1 MKALRLFLFL
11 ILGMAGV
18 FAAVGSDSLSDEA
31 LQQLDFRQYPGR
43 QLPLHLSFVDEEG
56 RVVRL
61 GDFFSDESGR
71 VDPVAKR
78 MPVILVPGYFRCR
91 TLCSGITDGLL
102 HALQGSR
109 KSAGNEFRVLYVSI
123 DPEEKISEARA
134 RKQTWM
140 KRYGRL
146 QIHPDACH
154 FLSGTSDAI
163 RELAEQIGFEYR
175 YDPPSGEYAH
185 LAGFLVVQPNGAI
198 SRYFFGV
205 SFSSGE
211 LDGALDAAAKM
222 KTGSVIKE
230 FLLLCFHYNPI
241 RSRYG
246 YAIMWVVRGLA
257 LATIAGLIWLVV
269 KYQPKAA
276 SNYKKTDPRKDSDT
290 PLAP

>member
-1 MKALRLFLFL
+1 MKALRLILFL
-11 ILGMAGV
+11 ILGMAGA
-18 FAAVGSDSLSDEA
+18 FSAIGSEGLSDQA

-56 RVVRL
+56 KVVRL
-61 GDFFSDESGR
+61 SDFFSDGSRGDLME
-71 VDPVAKR
+71 KR

-109 KSAGNEFRVLYVSI
+109 KSAGHEFRVVYVSI
-123 DPEEKISEARA
+123 DPEEKISEARE

-146 QIHPDACH
+146 QINPDACR

-163 RELAEQIGFEYR
+163 RELTEQIGFEYR

-222 KTGSVIKE
+222 ETGSVIKE

-257 LATIAGLIWLVV
+257 LATIAGLIWMVV
-269 KYQPKAA
+269 KYQPKARRNHEKA
-276 SNYKKTDPRKDSDT
+276 DPRKDSDT